1 LKVSV
6 QSAWARAARFALHVQ
21 GWVYVTTGLWPVV
34 HLASFEYV
42 TGEKYDD
49 FLVHTVGLLLFV
61 IGASLLRALHAGRPL
76 TDVLRVSA
84 GAAASLLAIDV
95 VYFLNGRLPP
105 IYLLDAAAE
114 LVFLAAGIVSIVVQR
129 RAPGS
134 RPST

>member
-49 FLVHTVGLLLFV
+49 FLVHTAGLLLFV

-76 TDVLRVSA
+76 TDVVRVSA

-114 LVFLAAGIVSIVVQR
+114 FVFLAAGIVSIVVQR

-134 RPST
+134 RPAT

>member
-1 LKVSV
+1 MVPAP
-6 QSAWARAARFALHVQ
+6 SAWAVAVRFVLHVQ

-34 HLASFEYV
+34 HLASFEHV

-76 TDVLRVSA
+76 TDVARVSA

-114 LVFLAAGIVSIVVQR
+114 LVFLAAGVVSFLTQR
-129 RAPGS
+129 RAAGS
-134 RPST
+134 HVPR